1 MAKAAEEDGEENEA
15 ADSLAAAAE
24 VTNAG
29 ATTAFVFQGPAG
41 VFTLKQKKQTKHAS
55 GVATWHQLEARKR

>member
-1 MAKAAEEDGEENEA
+1 MRFHFAKAAEEDGEENEA

-41 VFTLKQKKQTKHAS
+41 VFTLKQKN
-55 GVATWHQLEARKR
+55 